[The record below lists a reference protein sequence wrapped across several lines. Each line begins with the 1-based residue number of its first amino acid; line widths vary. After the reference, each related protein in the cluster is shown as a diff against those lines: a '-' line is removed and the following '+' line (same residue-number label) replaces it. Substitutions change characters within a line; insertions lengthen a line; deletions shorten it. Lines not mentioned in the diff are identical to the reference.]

1 MKKQYE
7 VLQWAFSFLKEHHCE
22 ENVANMLLQHLLK
35 VNQSKFLLNMRAS
48 LPETITNEF
57 EKGIKR
63 HVETGV
69 PIQHLIGH
77 AYFYGRQFYVNEN
90 VLVPRFDTEVLV
102 EKTITEIKSRFN
114 EKEELV
120 IADIGTGSGIIAI
133 SLALEFPHA
142 KVYAT
147 DISSRAIQV
156 AKKNA
161 KSLEANVHFLEG
173 NFLEPLLQN
182 KISPHVIVSNP
193 PYIRQSNKDTLS
205 KTVKSFDPPL
215 ALYGGEDGLTA
226 YKEILLQIIKLP
238 KIKEQIILFEIGF
251 DQVQEVKEIIRKSI
265 PATPIE
271 VIQDLSQKDRVILF
285 KNN

>member
-102 EKTITEIKSRFN
+102 EKADRKSTRLN
-114 EKEELV
+114 SSNV
-120 IADIGTGSGIIAI
+120 AI
-133 SLALEFPHA
+133 S
-142 KVYAT
+142 YA
-147 DISSRAIQV
+147 V
-156 AKKNA
+156 
-161 KSLEANVHFLEG
+161 FC
-173 NFLEPLLQN
+173 
-182 KISPHVIVSNP
+182 
-193 PYIRQSNKDTLS
+193 
-205 KTVKSFDPPL
+205 
-215 ALYGGEDGLTA
+215 
-226 YKEILLQIIKLP
+226 
-238 KIKEQIILFEIGF
+238 
-251 DQVQEVKEIIRKSI
+251 
-265 PATPIE
+265 
-271 VIQDLSQKDRVILF
+271 
-285 KNN
+285 

>member
-102 EKTITEIKSRFN
+102 EKAITEIKGRFN

-120 IADIGTGSGIIAI
+120 IADIGTDSGIIAI
-133 SLALEFPHA
+133 SLALEFPQA
-142 KVYAT
+142 KVFAT
-147 DISSRAIQV
+147 DISSQAIYV
-156 AKKNA
+156 AGKNA
-161 KSLEANVHFLEG
+161 ELLGANVHFLEG

-182 KISPHVIVSNP
+182 KISPHVIVYNS
-193 PYIRQSNKDTLS
+193 PYIRQSDKESLS
-205 KTVKSFDPPL
+205 ETVKSFEPPL

-226 YKEILLQIIKLP
+226 RSEILLQIIKLH
-238 KIKEQIILFEIGF
+238 KFYEQIILYEIEF
-251 DQVQEVKEIIRKSI
+251 DQDYEINYIIRKSI
-265 PATPIE
+265 TTTY
-271 VIQDLSQKDRVILF
+271 L
-285 KNN
+285 